1 MGACAGQRGLTRQR
15 DAMHRATA
23 IAHPNIAFIKY
34 WGHADAALHLPANPS
49 VSMVLDCLQTR
60 TTVGFRALREDEVVI
75 DGVPASPAARARV
88 SEHLDR
94 VRALAGTDLGAHV
107 RSESNFAAGAG
118 LASSA
123 SAFAALTLAA
133 TVALGLDLSLE
144 QLSALARLGSGSACR
159 SIPDGFVEWTVQPDR
174 SSTAHSIA
182 PPEHWTLCDCIAL
195 VSTRHKE
202 VSSIGGHEAAP
213 SSPLHTAR
221 VRDATLQLPAC
232 RRAIEQRNLVALG
245 RIAERDAVMM
255 HAVAM
260 TSAPPIY
267 YWTAETMRVVRA
279 VVEWRQ
285 AGLPVYYTIDAGPN
299 VHCLCETAYGDEVQ
313 RRLASLPGVE
323 QVLVAC
329 PGSGARLT
337 DDHVS

>member
-1 MGACAGQRGLTRQR
+1 
-15 DAMHRATA
+15 MHRATA
-23 IAHPNIAFIKY
+23 VAHPNIAFIKY
-34 WGHADAALHLPANPS
+34 WGHADAALHVPANPS
-49 VSMVLDCLQTR
+49 ISMALDCLQTR
-60 TTVGFRALREDEVVI
+60 TTVDWTETLREDEVVI
-75 DGVPASPAARARV
+75 DGAPASPAARLRV
-88 SEHLDR
+88 SENLDR
-94 VRALAGTDLGAHV
+94 ARALAGSDLRARV

-133 TVALGLDLSLE
+133 TAGLGLVLSPE

-159 SIPDGFVEWTVQPDR
+159 SIPGGFVEWTVQPDR
-174 SSTAHSIA
+174 SSNARSIA
-182 PPEHWTLCDCIAL
+182 PPKHWALCDCIAL
-195 VSTRHKE
+195 VSTRHKKI
-202 VSSIGGHEAAP
+202 SSISGHEAAP
-213 SSPLHTAR
+213 SSPLHAAR
-221 VRDATLQLPAC
+221 VRDATIQVPAC
-232 RRAIEQRNLVALG
+232 RRAIERRNLAALG

-279 VVEWRQ
+279 VIDWRA

-299 VHCLCETAYGDEVQ
+299 VHCLCEAPHRDEVQ
-313 RRLASLPGVE
+313 RRLSSLPGVE

-329 PGSGARLT
+329 PGGGARLT

>member
-1 MGACAGQRGLTRQR
+1 
-15 DAMHRATA
+15 MHRATA
-23 IAHPNIAFIKY
+23 VAHPNIAFVKY

-49 VSMVLDCLQTR
+49 ISMVLDCLQTR
-60 TTVGFRALREDEVVI
+60 TTVDFRALREDDVII
-75 DGVPASPAARARV
+75 DGVPASPAARVRV

-94 VRALAGTDLGAHV
+94 VRALAGSDLRARV

-133 TVALGLDLSLE
+133 TAALGLDLSLA

-159 SIPDGFVEWTVQPDR
+159 SIPGGFVEWTVQPDL

-182 PPEHWTLCDCIAL
+182 PPEHWALCDCIAL
-195 VSTRHKE
+195 VSTDPKK
-202 VSSIGGHEAAP
+202 VSSINGHEAAP
-213 SSPLHTAR
+213 SSPLHLAR
-221 VRDATLQLPAC
+221 VQDATLQVSAC
-232 RRAIEQRNLVALG
+232 RRAIAQRNLAALG

-267 YWTAETMRVVRA
+267 YWTADTMRVVRA
-279 VVEWRQ
+279 VVDWRA

-299 VHCLCETAYGDEVQ
+299 VHCLCEAPHRDEVQ

-323 QVLVAC
+323 QVLTAC
-329 PGSGARLT
+329 PGGGARLM

>member
-1 MGACAGQRGLTRQR
+1 
-15 DAMHRATA
+15 MHRATA

-34 WGHADAALHLPANPS
+34 WGHADAALHVPANPS
-49 VSMVLDCLQTR
+49 ISMVLDCLQTR
-60 TTVGFRALREDEVVI
+60 TTVDFRVLRKDEVII
-75 DGVPASPAARARV
+75 DGITASPAARTRV

-94 VRALAGTDLGAHV
+94 VRALAGSDLRARV
-107 RSESNFAAGAG
+107 RSESNFAVGAG

-133 TVALGLDLSLE
+133 TTALGLDLPLQ

-159 SIPDGFVEWTVQPDR
+159 SIPGGFVEWMVHPDR
-174 SSTAHSIA
+174 SATARSIA
-182 PPEHWTLCDCIAL
+182 PPEHWALCDCIAL
-195 VSTRHKE
+195 VSTRHKK
-202 VSSIGGHEAAP
+202 VSSIRGHEAAP

-221 VRDATLQLPAC
+221 VRDATLQAPAC
-232 RRAIEQRNLVALG
+232 RQAIERRNLAALG

-279 VVEWRQ
+279 VIGWRE

-299 VHCLCETAYGDEVQ
+299 IHCLCEAAHRDEVQ

-329 PGSGARLT
+329 PGGGAQLA